1 MSILKSA
8 VAGVMAIMALTSV
21 TSAQTTIKPEK
32 YPVYNGE
39 LGVKYSTKKTV
50 FKVWAPK
57 ASAVKLRLYYAG
69 EGGSAIQEIDL
80 VKKSG
85 GSWQTVVNQ
94 NIKNK
99 YYTFQV
105 MQDGKWLLEAPDIYA
120 KAVGVN
126 GHRGMVV
133 DLKATDPIGWKKDKS
148 PKLKKLTDAV
158 IYELHIR
165 DISIDPNS
173 GIKNK
178 GKFLGLTETNTKSPD
193 GQATGLAHLK
203 ELGVTHVHILPAFDF
218 NSVDE
223 AKPDEKQ
230 YNWGYDPLNY
240 NVPEGSYSTNPYD
253 GNVRIKEFKEMVQA
267 LHANGLRVILDVVY
281 NHTADIEHSN
291 FTQFAPGYFYR
302 HNPDGSYSNGTGC
315 GNETA
320 SEQPMMRKFMME
332 SVLYWAREYHI
343 DGFRFD
349 LMGIHDIKT
358 MNAISDTLHAINPSI
373 VIYGEG
379 WTAGASPYPEDKRAV
394 KKNVL
399 KLHEV
404 AAFSDDIRD
413 GLKGGFSNVKAKGFV
428 SGNQNSKMSVM
439 FGIVASVQHAQ
450 IDYSKV
456 DDSKAPW
463 AKEPYG
469 TITYAS
475 CHDDNT
481 LFDRLKIENPGAPET
496 DLIKMDKLANA
507 IVLTSQGISFLHSG
521 SELLRTKQ
529 GVANSFNSPD
539 SINEIDWSRKSK
551 YADVFNYYKQMV
563 ALRKA
568 HPAFRMPSAGMIR
581 RRLNFIETGDPLTIA
596 YQLTDNAN
604 GDKWK
609 TILVV
614 LNGSSDAKT
623 VNIPASN
630 WTLVSDGNKVDD
642 AGKLVSGSSV
652 TIPGITAYILHD

>member
-1 MSILKSA
+1 
-8 VAGVMAIMALTSV
+8 
-21 TSAQTTIKPEK
+21 
-32 YPVYNGE
+32 
-39 LGVKYSTKKTV
+39 
-50 FKVWAPK
+50 
-57 ASAVKLRLYYAG
+57 
-69 EGGSAIQEIDL
+69 
-80 VKKSG
+80 
-85 GSWQTVVNQ
+85 
-94 NIKNK
+94 
-99 YYTFQV
+99 
-105 MQDGKWLLEAPDIYA
+105 
-120 KAVGVN
+120 
-126 GHRGMVV
+126 
-133 DLKATDPIGWKKDKS
+133 
-148 PKLKKLTDAV
+148 
-158 IYELHIR
+158 
-165 DISIDPNS
+165 
-173 GIKNK
+173 
-178 GKFLGLTETNTKSPD
+178 
-193 GQATGLAHLK
+193 
-203 ELGVTHVHILPAFDF
+203 
-218 NSVDE
+218 
-223 AKPDEKQ
+223 
-230 YNWGYDPLNY
+230 
-240 NVPEGSYSTNPYD
+240 
-253 GNVRIKEFKEMVQA
+253 
-267 LHANGLRVILDVVY
+267 
-281 NHTADIEHSN
+281 
-291 FTQFAPGYFYR
+291 
-302 HNPDGSYSNGTGC
+302 
-315 GNETA
+315 
-320 SEQPMMRKFMME
+320 
-332 SVLYWAREYHI
+332 
-343 DGFRFD
+343 
-349 LMGIHDIKT
+349 MGIHDIKT